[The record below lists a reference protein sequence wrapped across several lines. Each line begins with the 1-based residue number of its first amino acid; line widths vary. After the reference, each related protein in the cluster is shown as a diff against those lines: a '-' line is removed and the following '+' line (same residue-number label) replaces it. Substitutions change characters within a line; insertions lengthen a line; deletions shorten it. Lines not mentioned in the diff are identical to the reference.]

1 MVNRLWHH
9 LMGRGIVVTVDD
21 FGVMG
26 QPPSHPELLDWLAQ
40 DFMDHHWSIKHVI
53 RTIVCSSAYRRS
65 SSASAA
71 ELADA
76 VRLDPTN
83 QLWWRT
89 DVRRLT
95 AEAIRD
101 SLLAVSGSLDQ
112 TMFGPSVPVHITS
125 FMEGRGRPES
135 GPLDGNGRRSIYIQ
149 VRRNFLSPMMLAF
162 DMPSPFNTMGR
173 RSKSLVPSQSLIMM
187 NHPLVQQ
194 QAQRW
199 AEKLVAEEA
208 DANRRIQQAVRTA
221 TGRYPTE
228 QQREAIWQFIQQQ
241 AAAYECEEDDLRI
254 WSDVCHM
261 VLNMKDFMFLN

>member
-1 MVNRLWHH
+1 
-9 LMGRGIVVTVDD
+9 
-21 FGVMG
+21 
-26 QPPSHPELLDWLAQ
+26 
-40 DFMDHHWSIKHVI
+40 
-53 RTIVCSSAYRRS
+53 
-65 SSASAA
+65 
-71 ELADA
+71 
-76 VRLDPTN
+76 
-83 QLWWRT
+83 
-89 DVRRLT
+89 
-95 AEAIRD
+95 
-101 SLLAVSGSLDQ
+101 
-112 TMFGPSVPVHITS
+112 
-125 FMEGRGRPES
+125 MEGRGRPES

-241 AAAYECEEDDLRI
+241 AAAYECEENDLRI